1 MIITFKEF
9 KDKVREDADVCFG
22 SFRFDEAD
30 ERKGREVSIHRF
42 GKSVQYQF
50 FAASCIFDFP
60 LADSYKM
67 DVYTEHEY
75 YGYGSY
81 YGTYYVKEG
90 TPVDFNANRFFI
102 IAPDFLADI
111 EKAYKRK
118 NDYKHCCINNYVISS
133 VSVAC
138 ATWMRLTDYLK
149 GKNEVE
155 FLDGT
160 IRIGECEQDEVKLA
174 AKVRK
179 YIGFAEKA
187 FKKYLEKNGLS
198 NEKEY
203 LNMLSRK
210 EAEKKE
216 AEKAAKKAEK
226 ARAKELAYI
235 KEHICVFD
243 KAGEKVDFS
252 ADQLICRCLELGKN
266 HGGIDAKIAEENGV
280 ECYEWKDYD
289 GYSKSC
295 NFTMVR
301 RSFTLYLKKGY
312 NIYIV
317 GGLITFVRGEIK
329 RHGVACE
336 WIEQGKA
343 IADIKT
349 VKGFL
354 VRGEHIVAKSLK
366 EAQRISAEKR
376 SKQALSLLNARSKKQ
391 LVYQKLG
398 NHMFTFEESLASGNC
413 RPGTQNFK
421 NRYEAAIGHEATE
434 ISLAD
439 LRKYGKQFGLEA
451 YTERVIRYVMNKL

>member
-9 KDKVREDADVCFG
+9 KNNVRNTATVCFG
-22 SFRFDEAD
+22 SFRYDEAD
-30 ERKGREVSIHRF
+30 ERKGREVSFRGF
-42 GKSVQYQF
+42 GKNEQYRYGDVSF
-50 FAASCIFDFP
+50 FFNLP
-60 LADSYKM
+60 LSDSYKM
-67 DVYTEHEY
+67 DVYTEFW
-75 YGYGSY
+75 SPFASNF
-81 YGTYYVKEG
+81 VKED
-90 TPVDFNANRFFI
+90 TPVNYNADTFFI
-102 IAPDFLADI
+102 NAPSLFDDI

-118 NDYKHCCINNYVISS
+118 NDYKHCCINNHVISS

-155 FLDGT
+155 FLDGS
-160 IRIGECEQDEVKLA
+160 IRIGECEQDEDKLT
-174 AKVRK
+174 AKVRR

-187 FKKYLEKNGLS
+187 FKKYLEKNGID
-198 NEKEY
+198 NENEY
-203 LNMLSRK
+203 LDMLARK

-216 AEKAAKKAEK
+216 KEKAAKKAEK

-235 KEHICVFD
+235 NDHIFIQNKQNNSEAYEQVINRLNTGSHLD
-243 KAGEKVDFS
+243 ELS
-252 ADQLICRCLELGKN
+252 AYIGR
-266 HGGIDAKIAEENGV
+266 ENGIN
-280 ECYEWKDYD
+280 CYESRDFD

-295 NFTMVR
+295 RFPMIR
-301 RSFTLYLKKGY
+301 RSFSLYLKKGY
-312 NIYIV
+312 NIYII

-329 RHGVACE
+329 RQGMACE
-336 WIEQGKA
+336 WIEQGRA
-343 IADIKT
+343 IDDIET
-349 VKGFL
+349 VNGFL

-376 SKQALSLLNARSKKQ
+376 SKQALSLLNARSKDQ

-421 NRYEAAIGHEATE
+421 NRYEAVIGHEATE

-439 LRKYGKQFGLEA
+439 LRKYGKKFGLEE
-451 YTERVIRYVMNKL
+451 YTERVIRYVMNRL

>member
-9 KDKVREDADVCFG
+9 KNKVRNNATVFFG
-22 SFRFDEAD
+22 SFRFGEAD
-30 ERKGREVSIHRF
+30 EHKGREVSIHRI
-42 GKSVQYQF
+42 GNKEQWRCGDAPIF
-50 FAASCIFDFP
+50 FRLP

-67 DVYTEHEY
+67 DVYTEHDTY
-75 YGYGSY
+75 FGSHF
-81 YGTYYVKEG
+81 VKEDA
-90 TPVDFNANRFFI
+90 PVDFNAATFFI

-138 ATWMRLTDYLK
+138 ATWMRLTNYLK

-155 FLDGT
+155 LLDGT
-160 IRIGECEQDEVKLA
+160 ITIGECEKDEIKRA
-174 AKVRK
+174 AKVHK

-187 FKKYLEKNGLS
+187 FKKYLEKNGLANDS
-198 NEKEY
+198 EY
-203 LNMLSRK
+203 LNMLAK
-210 EAEKKE
+210 KAAEKKE
-216 AEKAAKKAEK
+216 EEKAAKKAAK

-235 KEHICVFD
+235 NDSIFICDNLGPVDYD
-243 KAGEKVDFS
+243 KV
-252 ADQLICRCLELGKN
+252 LCLLNTGTNLGTIN
-266 HGGIDAKIAEENGV
+266 ARIAEENGV
-280 ECYEWKDYD
+280 ECYEYKDYD
-289 GYSKSC
+289 GYSKHC
-295 NFTMVR
+295 GYTMIR
-301 RSFTLYLKKGY
+301 RSFTLNLKKGY
-312 NIYIV
+312 NIYEV

-329 RHGVACE
+329 RQGVACE

-349 VKGFL
+349 VRGFL

-376 SKQALSLLNARSKKQ
+376 SKQALSLMNARNDNKLS
-391 LVYQKLG
+391 YQKLIG
-398 NHMFTFEESLASGNC
+398 HMFTFEESLASGNC

-439 LRKYGKQFGLEA
+439 LRKYGKKFGLEE
-451 YTERVIRYVMNKL
+451 YTERVIRYVMNRL

>member
-9 KDKVREDADVCFG
+9 KNNVRNTATVCFG

-30 ERKGREVSIHRF
+30 EHKGREVSIHRF
-42 GKSVQYQF
+42 GKDEQYRYGDASTF
-50 FAASCIFDFP
+50 FDLP
-60 LADSYKM
+60 LADGYKM
-67 DVYTEHEY
+67 DVYTEHEKSF
-75 YGYGSY
+75 GSNF
-81 YGTYYVKEG
+81 VKEDA
-90 TPVDFNANRFFI
+90 PVDFNADTFFI

-138 ATWMRLTDYLK
+138 ATWMRITNYLK

-155 FLDGT
+155 LLAGT
-160 IRIGECEQDEVKLA
+160 IRIGECEQDEAKLT

-187 FKKYLEKNGLS
+187 FKKYLEKNGLA
-198 NEKEY
+198 NENEY
-203 LNMLSRK
+203 LDMLALQA
-210 EAEKKE
+210 AEKKE
-216 AEKAAKKAEK
+216 EEKAAKKAAKE
-226 ARAKELAYI
+226 RAKEQAYI

-289 GYSKSC
+289 GYSKRC

-376 SKQALSLLNARSKKQ
+376 NKQALSLLNARSKGQ

-421 NRYEAAIGHEATE
+421 NRYESAIGHEATE
-434 ISLAD
+434 ISLSD
-439 LRKYGKQFGLEA
+439 LRKYGKKFGLEE

>member
-9 KDKVREDADVCFG
+9 KDNVRNNAIVCFG
-22 SFRFDEAD
+22 SFRFDEA
-30 ERKGREVSIHRF
+30 EETKGREVSIHRF
-42 GKSVQYQF
+42 GKSTQYQF
-50 FAASCIFDFP
+50 CDASCIFDLP
-60 LADSYKM
+60 LVDSYKM

-81 YGTYYVKEG
+81 YGTYYVKED
-90 TPVDFNANRFFI
+90 TPVDFAANKFFI
-102 IAPDFLADI
+102 IAPDFLVDI

-155 FLDGT
+155 FLDGS
-160 IRIGECEQDEVKLA
+160 IRIGACEQDEAKLM

-179 YIGFAEKA
+179 YIGFAERA
-187 FKKYLEKNGLS
+187 FKKYLEKNGLA
-198 NEKEY
+198 NENEY
-203 LNMLSRK
+203 LDMLARK
-210 EAEKKE
+210 AAEKKE
-216 AEKAAKKAEK
+216 AEKAEKKAEK

-235 KEHICVFD
+235 NDHIFIQNKQNNSEAYKQVINRLNTGSHLD
-243 KAGEKVDFS
+243 ELS
-252 ADQLICRCLELGKN
+252 AYIGR
-266 HGGIDAKIAEENGV
+266 ENGIN
-280 ECYEWKDYD
+280 CYEVRDFD

-295 NFTMVR
+295 SFPMIR
-301 RSFTLYLKKGY
+301 RSFSLYLKKGY

-329 RHGVACE
+329 RSGVACE

-349 VKGFL
+349 VRGFL

-376 SKQALSLLNARSKKQ
+376 NKQALSLMNARNKNKLS
-391 LVYQKLG
+391 YQKLIG
-398 NHMFTFEESLASGNC
+398 HMFTFEESLASGNC

-439 LRKYGKQFGLEA
+439 LRKYGKKFGLEV
-451 YTERVIRYVMNKL
+451 YTERVIRYVMNRL

>member
-9 KDKVREDADVCFG
+9 KDNVRNNATVCFG
-22 SFRFDEAD
+22 SFRFDDAD
-30 ERKGREVSIHRF
+30 ERKGREVSFRGF
-42 GKSVQYQF
+42 GKNEQYRYGDASF
-50 FAASCIFDFP
+50 FFNLP
-60 LADSYKM
+60 LADSYRM
-67 DVYTEHEY
+67 DVYTEF
-75 YGYGSY
+75 GSSFASNF
-81 YGTYYVKEG
+81 VKEDA
-90 TPVDFNANRFFI
+90 PVNFNADKFFI
-102 IAPDFLADI
+102 NAPSLFADI

-155 FLDGT
+155 FLDGSV
-160 IRIGECEQDEVKLA
+160 RIGECEQDEAKLT

-187 FKKYLEKNGLS
+187 FNKYLEKNGLA

-203 LNMLSRK
+203 LDMLARK

-216 AEKAAKKAEK
+216 EEKAAKKAAK
-226 ARAKELAYI
+226 ARAKEQAYI

-243 KAGEKVDFS
+243 KACEKVDFS

-312 NIYIV
+312 YIHIV

-329 RHGVACE
+329 RQGVACE

-376 SKQALSLLNARSKKQ
+376 NKQALSLLNARSKNQ

-439 LRKYGKQFGLEA
+439 LRKYGKKFGLEE

>member
-9 KDKVREDADVCFG
+9 KTKVRNNAIVCFG
-22 SFRFDEAD
+22 SFRFDEA
-30 ERKGREVSIHRF
+30 EETKGREVSIHRF
-42 GKSVQYQF
+42 GKSTQYQF
-50 FAASCIFDFP
+50 CDASCIFDLP
-60 LADSYKM
+60 LVDSYKM

-81 YGTYYVKEG
+81 YGTYYVKED
-90 TPVDFNANRFFI
+90 TLVDFAANKFFI
-102 IAPDFLADI
+102 IAPDFLVDI

-118 NDYKHCCINNYVISS
+118 NDYKHCYINNYVISS

-138 ATWMRLTDYLK
+138 ATWIRLTDYLK

-160 IRIGECEQDEVKLA
+160 IRIGECEQDEAKLT
-174 AKVRK
+174 AKVRR

-187 FKKYLEKNGLS
+187 FKKYLEKNGLAS
-198 NEKEY
+198 ENEY
-203 LNMLSRK
+203 LDMLARK
-210 EAEKKE
+210 AAEKKE
-216 AEKAAKKAEK
+216 AEKAEKKAEK

-235 KEHICVFD
+235 NDHIFIQNKQNNSEAYKQVINRLNTGSHLD
-243 KAGEKVDFS
+243 ELS
-252 ADQLICRCLELGKN
+252 AYIGR
-266 HGGIDAKIAEENGV
+266 ENGIN
-280 ECYEWKDYD
+280 CYEVRDFD

-295 NFTMVR
+295 RFSMIR
-301 RSFTLYLKKGY
+301 RSFSLYLKKGY

-329 RHGVACE
+329 RSGVACE

-366 EAQRISAEKR
+366 EAQRINAEKR
-376 SKQALSLLNARSKKQ
+376 SKQALSLLNARSKDQ

-439 LRKYGKQFGLEA
+439 LRKYGKKFGLEE
-451 YTERVIRYVMNKL
+451 YTERVIRYVMNRL

>member
-9 KDKVREDADVCFG
+9 KNNVRNTATVCFG
-22 SFRFDEAD
+22 SFRFDKAD

-42 GKSVQYQF
+42 GKDEQYRYGDASTF
-50 FAASCIFDFP
+50 FDLP
-60 LADSYKM
+60 LADGYKM
-67 DVYTEHEY
+67 DVYTEHETSF
-75 YGYGSY
+75 GSNF
-81 YGTYYVKEG
+81 VKEDA
-90 TPVDFNANRFFI
+90 PVDFNADTFFI

-138 ATWMRLTDYLK
+138 ATWIRLTDYLK
-149 GKNEVE
+149 GKNEVDLLGGGE
-155 FLDGT
+155 V
-160 IRIGECEQDEVKLA
+160 IVGECEKDEAKLT

-187 FKKYLEKNGLS
+187 FKKYLEKNGLA
-198 NEKEY
+198 NENEY
-203 LNMLSRK
+203 LDMLARQA
-210 EAEKKE
+210 AEKKE
-216 AEKAAKKAEK
+216 AEKAAKKAAKE
-226 ARAKELAYI
+226 RAKEQAYI

-289 GYSKSC
+289 GYSKRC

-376 SKQALSLLNARSKKQ
+376 NKQALSLLNARSKDQ

-439 LRKYGKQFGLEA
+439 LRKYGKKFGLEE

>member
-9 KDKVREDADVCFG
+9 KKNVRNTATVCFG
-22 SFRFDEAD
+22 SFRYDKAD

-42 GKSVQYQF
+42 GKDEQYRYGDASIF
-50 FAASCIFDFP
+50 FDLP
-60 LADSYKM
+60 LSDGYKM
-67 DVYTEHEY
+67 DVYTEHETSF
-75 YGYGSY
+75 GSNF
-81 YGTYYVKEG
+81 VKEDA
-90 TPVDFNANRFFI
+90 PVDFNADTFFI
-102 IAPDFLADI
+102 IAPNFLADI

-138 ATWMRLTDYLK
+138 ATWMRCTDYLK

-155 FLDGT
+155 FLGGS
-160 IRIGECEQDEVKLA
+160 IRIGVCEKDEVKLA
-174 AKVRK
+174 AKVHK
-179 YIGFAEKA
+179 YIGFAERA
-187 FKKYLEKNGLS
+187 FKKYLEKNGLA
-198 NEKEY
+198 NGNEY
-203 LNMLSRK
+203 LDMLARK
-210 EAEKKE
+210 AAEKKE
-216 AEKAAKKAEK
+216 EEKAAKKAAK

-235 KEHICVFD
+235 NKHIFIED
-243 KAGEKVDFS
+243 HTSFAGFVMVIS
-252 ADQLICRCLELGKN
+252 LLNIGKN
-266 HGGIDAKIAEENGV
+266 VGTLNAHISDKNGV
-280 ECYEWKDYD
+280 ECSESYDYD
-289 GYSKSC
+289 GYSKRC
-295 NFTMVR
+295 KFTMVR
-301 RSFTLYLKKGY
+301 RSFTLNLKKGY
-312 NIYIV
+312 SIYEV

-329 RHGVACE
+329 RQGVACE

-343 IADIKT
+343 ITDIKT

-366 EAQRISAEKR
+366 EAQRINTEKR
-376 SKQALSLLNARSKKQ
+376 NKQALSLLNARSKDQ
-391 LVYQKLG
+391 LIYQKLG

-439 LRKYGKQFGLEA
+439 LRKYGKKFGLEA

>member
-9 KDKVREDADVCFG
+9 KDRVRNTASIEFG

-30 ERKGREVSIHRF
+30 KRYGREVSICQSGYHN
-42 GKSVQYQF
+42 
-50 FAASCIFDFP
+50 ASNYFRLP

-67 DVYTEHEY
+67 DVYTDYEY
-75 YGYGSY
+75 LWGS
-81 YGTYYVKEG
+81 TFVKEDA
-90 TPVDFNANRFFI
+90 PVDFNAHTFI
-102 IAPDFLADI
+102 VVASDFPADI

-118 NDYKHCCINNYVISS
+118 NNYKHCCINNYVISS

-138 ATWMRLTDYLK
+138 ATWIRLTNYLE

-155 FLDGT
+155 FLDGS
-160 IRIGECEQDEVKLA
+160 IRIGACEQDEAKFT

-187 FKKYLEKNGLS
+187 FKKYLEKNGLAS
-198 NEKEY
+198 ENEY
-203 LNMLSRK
+203 LDMLARK
-210 EAEKKE
+210 AAEKKE
-216 AEKAAKKAEK
+216 AEKAEKKAEK

-235 KEHICVFD
+235 NDHIFIQNKRNSEAYKQVINRLNTGSHLD
-243 KAGEKVDFS
+243 ELS
-252 ADQLICRCLELGKN
+252 AYIGR
-266 HGGIDAKIAEENGV
+266 ENGIN
-280 ECYEWKDYD
+280 CYESRDFD

-295 NFTMVR
+295 RFPMIR
-301 RSFTLYLKKGY
+301 RSFSLYLKKGY
-312 NIYIV
+312 NIHII

-329 RHGVACE
+329 RQGVACE

-343 IADIKT
+343 IDDIET

-366 EAQRISAEKR
+366 EAQRINAEKR
-376 SKQALSLLNARSKKQ
+376 NKQALSLLNARSKDQ

-439 LRKYGKQFGLEA
+439 LRKYGKKFGLEE
-451 YTERVIRYVMNKL
+451 YTERVICYVMNRL

>member
-9 KDKVREDADVCFG
+9 KDNVRNNATVCFG

-30 ERKGREVSIHRF
+30 ERKGREVSLRGF
-42 GKSVQYQF
+42 GKNEQYRYGDASIF
-50 FAASCIFDFP
+50 FNLP
-60 LADSYKM
+60 LSDGYKM
-67 DVYTEHEY
+67 DVYTEHETSF
-75 YGYGSY
+75 GSNF
-81 YGTYYVKEG
+81 VKEDA
-90 TPVDFNANRFFI
+90 PVNFNADTFFI
-102 IAPDFLADI
+102 NAPSFLADI

-160 IRIGECEQDEVKLA
+160 IRIGECEQDEAKLT

-187 FKKYLEKNGLS
+187 FKKYLEKNGLA
-198 NEKEY
+198 NESEY
-203 LNMLSRK
+203 LDMLARQA
-210 EAEKKE
+210 AEKKE
-216 AEKAAKKAEK
+216 AEKAAKKAAK

-235 KEHICVFD
+235 NNQICICD
-243 KAGEKVDFS
+243 NLGPVDFDMVIS
-252 ADQLICRCLELGKN
+252 LLNTGKN
-266 HGGIDAKIAEENGV
+266 IGTLNAHISDKNGV
-280 ECYEWKDYD
+280 ECSESYDYD
-289 GYSKSC
+289 GYSKRC
-295 NFTMVR
+295 QFTMVR
-301 RSFTLYLKKGY
+301 RSFTLNLKKGY
-312 NIYIV
+312 SIYEV

-329 RHGVACE
+329 RQGVVCE

-343 IADIKT
+343 ITDIKT

-376 SKQALSLLNARSKKQ
+376 SKQALSLLNARSKNQ
-391 LVYQKLG
+391 LIYQKLG

-439 LRKYGKQFGLEA
+439 LRKYGKKFGLEE

>member
-9 KDKVREDADVCFG
+9 KNNVRNNATVFFG
-22 SFRFDEAD
+22 SFRFSEAD

-42 GKSVQYQF
+42 GDKEQWRCGDASIF
-50 FAASCIFDFP
+50 FRLP

-67 DVYTEHEY
+67 DVYTEHDTY
-75 YGYGSY
+75 FGSHF
-81 YGTYYVKEG
+81 VKEDA
-90 TPVDFNANRFFI
+90 PVDFNADTFFI

-138 ATWMRLTDYLK
+138 ATWMRLTNYLK

-155 FLDGT
+155 LLDGT
-160 IRIGECEQDEVKLA
+160 ITIGECEKDEIKRAVK
-174 AKVRK
+174 VHK

-187 FKKYLEKNGLS
+187 FKKYLEKNGIA
-198 NEKEY
+198 NDTEY
-203 LNMLSRK
+203 LNMLAK
-210 EAEKKE
+210 KAAEKKE
-216 AEKAAKKAEK
+216 EEKAAKKAAK

-235 KEHICVFD
+235 NRHIFIED
-243 KAGEKVDFS
+243 HTSFAGFVMVIS
-252 ADQLICRCLELGKN
+252 LLNIGKN
-266 HGGIDAKIAEENGV
+266 VGTLNAHISDKNGV
-280 ECYEWKDYD
+280 ECSESYDYD
-289 GYSKSC
+289 GYSKRC
-295 NFTMVR
+295 KFTMVR
-301 RSFTLYLKKGY
+301 RSFTLNLKKGY
-312 NIYIV
+312 YIYEV

-329 RHGVACE
+329 RQGVACE

-376 SKQALSLLNARSKKQ
+376 SKQALSLMNARNENKLS
-391 LVYQKLG
+391 YQKLIG
-398 NHMFTFEESLASGNC
+398 HMFTFEESLASGNC
-413 RPGTQNFK
+413 RPGTQGFK

-439 LRKYGKQFGLEA
+439 LRKYGKLFGLQE
-451 YTERVIRYVMNKL
+451 YTERVIRYVMNRL

>member
-9 KDKVREDADVCFG
+9 KDRVRNTASIEFG

-30 ERKGREVSIHRF
+30 KRYGREVSIRQSGYHN
-42 GKSVQYQF
+42 
-50 FAASCIFDFP
+50 ASNYFRLP

-67 DVYTEHEY
+67 DVYTDYEY
-75 YGYGSY
+75 LFGSAF
-81 YGTYYVKEG
+81 VKEDA
-90 TPVDFNANRFFI
+90 PVDFNAHTFI
-102 IAPDFLADI
+102 VVASDFPADI

-138 ATWMRLTDYLK
+138 ATWIRLTNYLE
-149 GKNEVE
+149 GKNEVDLLGGGE
-155 FLDGT
+155 V
-160 IRIGECEQDEVKLA
+160 IVGECEKDAIKRA
-174 AKVRK
+174 AKVHK

-187 FKKYLEKNGLS
+187 FKKFLKKKGLA
-198 NEKEY
+198 NEDEY
-203 LNMLSRK
+203 LSMLARQA
-210 EAEKKE
+210 AEKKE
-216 AEKAAKKAEK
+216 EEKAAKKAAK

-235 KEHICVFD
+235 NEHICVRTD
-243 KAGEKVDFS
+243 ERVKSGAAYLIYSYLNVGTNTGTIS
-252 ADQLICRCLELGKN
+252 AHI
-266 HGGIDAKIAEENGV
+266 AKENGV

-295 NFTMVR
+295 GYTMIR

-329 RHGVACE
+329 RQGVACE

-376 SKQALSLLNARSKKQ
+376 SKQALSLMNARNKN
-391 LVYQKLG
+391 KLSYRKLIG
-398 NHMFTFEESLASGNC
+398 HMFTFEESLASGNC
-413 RPGTQNFK
+413 RPGTQGFK

-439 LRKYGKQFGLEA
+439 LRKYGKKFGLEE
-451 YTERVIRYVMNKL
+451 YTERVIRYVMNRL

>member
-9 KDKVREDADVCFG
+9 KNNVRNNATVFFG
-22 SFRFDEAD
+22 SFRFEDAD

-42 GKSVQYQF
+42 GDNEQYRCGDASIF
-50 FAASCIFDFP
+50 FRLP

-67 DVYTEHEY
+67 DVYTEHDTY
-75 YGYGSY
+75 FGSHF
-81 YGTYYVKEG
+81 VKEDS
-90 TPVDFNANRFFI
+90 PVDFNADTFFI

-111 EKAYKRK
+111 EKAYKRR

-155 FLDGT
+155 LLSGT
-160 IRIGECEQDEVKLA
+160 IRIGECEKDEIKRA
-174 AKVRK
+174 AKVHK

-187 FKKYLEKNGLS
+187 FKKYLEKKGLA
-198 NEKEY
+198 NENEY
-203 LNMLSRK
+203 LDMLARK

-216 AEKAAKKAEK
+216 EEKAAKKAEK

-235 KEHICVFD
+235 NRRIFIEDRTSF
-243 KAGEKVDFS
+243 AGFVMVIS
-252 ADQLICRCLELGKN
+252 LLNIGKN
-266 HGGIDAKIAEENGV
+266 VGTLNAHISDKNGV
-280 ECYEWKDYD
+280 ECSESYDYD
-289 GYSKSC
+289 GYSKRC
-295 NFTMVR
+295 QFTMVR
-301 RSFTLYLKKGY
+301 RSFTLNLKKGY
-312 NIYIV
+312 NIYNV

-329 RHGVACE
+329 RQGVACE

-376 SKQALSLLNARSKKQ
+376 SKQALCLLNARSKNQ

-421 NRYEAAIGHEATE
+421 NRYEAAIGHDATE

-439 LRKYGKQFGLEA
+439 LRKYGKKFGLEE
-451 YTERVIRYVMNKL
+451 YTERVIRYVMNRL

>member
-9 KDKVREDADVCFG
+9 KTKVRNTASVCFG
-22 SFRFDEAD
+22 SFRFDKAD

-42 GKSVQYQF
+42 GKDEQYRYGEASIF
-50 FAASCIFDFP
+50 FNLP
-60 LADSYKM
+60 LSDGYKM

-81 YGTYYVKEG
+81 YGTYYVKED
-90 TPVDFNANRFFI
+90 TPVDFNANTFFI
-102 IAPDFLADI
+102 IAPDFIADI

-160 IRIGECEQDEVKLA
+160 IRIGECEQDEAKLA

-187 FKKYLEKNGLS
+187 FKKYLEKNGLA
-198 NEKEY
+198 NENEY
-203 LNMLSRK
+203 LDMLARK

-216 AEKAAKKAEK
+216 EEKAAKKAAK

-235 KEHICVFD
+235 NNQICICD
-243 KAGEKVDFS
+243 NLGPVDFDMVIS
-252 ADQLICRCLELGKN
+252 LLNTGKN
-266 HGGIDAKIAEENGV
+266 IGTLNAHISDKNGV
-280 ECYEWKDYD
+280 ECSESYDYD
-289 GYSKSC
+289 GYSKRC
-295 NFTMVR
+295 QFTMVR

-312 NIYIV
+312 SIYEV

-329 RHGVACE
+329 RQGVACE

-343 IADIKT
+343 ITDIKT

-376 SKQALSLLNARSKKQ
+376 SKQALCLLNARSKNQ

-421 NRYEAAIGHEATE
+421 NRYEAAIGHDATE

-439 LRKYGKQFGLEA
+439 LRKYGKKFGLEE

>member
-9 KDKVREDADVCFG
+9 KNNVRNTATVCFG
-22 SFRFDEAD
+22 SFRFDKAD

-42 GKSVQYQF
+42 GKDEQYRYGDASTF
-50 FAASCIFDFP
+50 FDIP
-60 LADSYKM
+60 LADGYKM
-67 DVYTEHEY
+67 DVYTEHETY
-75 YGYGSY
+75 FGSNF
-81 YGTYYVKEG
+81 VKEDA
-90 TPVDFNANRFFI
+90 PVDFNADTFFI

-138 ATWMRLTDYLK
+138 ATWIRLTDYLK

-160 IRIGECEQDEVKLA
+160 IRIGECEQDEAKLTS
-174 AKVRK
+174 KVRR

-187 FKKYLEKNGLS
+187 FKKYLEKNGLA
-198 NEKEY
+198 NENEY
-203 LNMLSRK
+203 LDMLARK

-216 AEKAAKKAEK
+216 AEKAAKKAAK
-226 ARAKELAYI
+226 DRAKELAYI
-235 KEHICVFD
+235 NTQICICD
-243 KAGEKVDFS
+243 NLGPVDFDMVIS
-252 ADQLICRCLELGKN
+252 LLNTGKN
-266 HGGIDAKIAEENGV
+266 IGTLDAHISDKNGV
-280 ECYEWKDYD
+280 ECSESYDYD
-289 GYSKSC
+289 GYSKRC
-295 NFTMVR
+295 QFTMVR
-301 RSFTLYLKKGY
+301 RSFTLNLKKGY
-312 NIYIV
+312 SIYEV

-329 RHGVACE
+329 RQGVACE
-336 WIEQGKA
+336 WVEQGKA
-343 IADIKT
+343 ITDIKT

-376 SKQALSLLNARSKKQ
+376 SKQALSLMNDRNKNKLS
-391 LVYQKLG
+391 YQKLIG
-398 NHMFTFEESLASGNC
+398 HMFTFEESLASGNC

-439 LRKYGKQFGLEA
+439 LRKYGKKFGLEE
-451 YTERVIRYVMNKL
+451 YTERVIRYVMNRL

>member
-9 KDKVREDADVCFG
+9 KNKVREDADVCFG

-30 ERKGREVSIHRF
+30 ERKGREVSIHPFGMDERF
-42 GKSVQYQF
+42 YWGVASSCF
-50 FAASCIFDFP
+50 FDLP

-67 DVYTEHEY
+67 DVYTEREFY
-75 YGYGSY
+75 SGSY
-81 YGTYYVKEG
+81 FVKEDAS
-90 TPVDFNANRFFI
+90 VDFNADEFFI
-102 IAPDFLADI
+102 IAPNFLADI

-138 ATWMRLTDYLK
+138 ATWMRITDYLK

-155 FLDGT
+155 LLDGT
-160 IRIGECEQDEVKLA
+160 IRIGECEQDEAKLA

-187 FKKYLEKNGLS
+187 FKKYLEKNGLA
-198 NEKEY
+198 NENEY
-203 LNMLSRK
+203 MDMLSRQA
-210 EAEKKE
+210 AEKKE
-216 AEKAAKKAEK
+216 EEKAAKKAEK

-235 KEHICVFD
+235 NNQICICD
-243 KAGEKVDFS
+243 NLGPVDFDMVIS
-252 ADQLICRCLELGKN
+252 LLNTGKN
-266 HGGIDAKIAEENGV
+266 IGTLNAHLSDKNGV
-280 ECYEWKDYD
+280 ECSESYDYD
-289 GYSKSC
+289 GYSKRC
-295 NFTMVR
+295 QFTMVR

-312 NIYIV
+312 SIYEV

-329 RHGVACE
+329 RQGVACE

-343 IADIKT
+343 ITDIKT

-376 SKQALSLLNARSKKQ
+376 SKQALCLLNARSKNQ
-391 LVYQKLG
+391 LIYQKLG

-421 NRYEAAIGHEATE
+421 NRYEAAIGHEATD

-439 LRKYGKQFGLEA
+439 LRKYGKKFGLEE
-451 YTERVIRYVMNKL
+451 YTERVIRYVMNRL

>member
-9 KDKVREDADVCFG
+9 KNRVRKNATVCFG
-22 SFRFDEAD
+22 SFRYDEAD
-30 ERKGREVSIHRF
+30 EHKGREVSIHRF
-42 GKSVQYQF
+42 GKNEQYRYGDASIF
-50 FAASCIFDFP
+50 FDIP
-60 LADSYKM
+60 LSDSYKM
-67 DVYTEHEY
+67 DVYTEH
-75 YGYGSY
+75 GTSFGSNF
-81 YGTYYVKEG
+81 VKEDA
-90 TPVDFNANRFFI
+90 PVDFNADTFFI
-102 IAPDFLADI
+102 IAPNFLADI

-138 ATWMRLTDYLK
+138 ATWMRCTDYLK

-155 FLDGT
+155 FLGGS
-160 IRIGECEQDEVKLA
+160 IRIGECEQDAIKRA
-174 AKVRK
+174 AKVHK
-179 YIGFAEKA
+179 YIGFAERA
-187 FKKYLEKNGLS
+187 FKKYLEKNSLA
-198 NEKEY
+198 NENEY
-203 LNMLSRK
+203 LDMLARK
-210 EAEKKE
+210 AAEKKE
-216 AEKAAKKAEK
+216 EEKAAKKAAK

-235 KEHICVFD
+235 NEHICVGTD
-243 KAGEKVDFS
+243 ERVKSWAAYLIYNYLNVGTNTGTIS
-252 ADQLICRCLELGKN
+252 A
-266 HGGIDAKIAEENGV
+266 HIAEENGV

-289 GYSKSC
+289 GYSRSC
-295 NFTMVR
+295 GYTMIR
-301 RSFTLYLKKGY
+301 RSFTLNLKKGY
-312 NIYIV
+312 KIYNV

-329 RHGVACE
+329 RQGVACE

-376 SKQALSLLNARSKKQ
+376 SKQALSLLNARSKNQ
-391 LVYQKLG
+391 LVYQKLR

-439 LRKYGKQFGLEA
+439 LRKYGKKFGLEE

>member
-9 KDKVREDADVCFG
+9 KDKVRDTASIKFG

-30 ERKGREVSIHRF
+30 KRYGREVSIRQSGYHN
-42 GKSVQYQF
+42 
-50 FAASCIFDFP
+50 ASNYFRLP

-67 DVYTEHEY
+67 DVYTDYEY
-75 YGYGSY
+75 LWGSAF
-81 YGTYYVKEG
+81 VKEDA
-90 TPVDFNANRFFI
+90 PVDFNAHTFI
-102 IAPDFLADI
+102 VVASDFPADI

-138 ATWMRLTDYLK
+138 ATWIRLTNYLE
-149 GKNEVE
+149 GKNEVDLLGGGE
-155 FLDGT
+155 V
-160 IRIGECEQDEVKLA
+160 IVGECEKDAIKRA
-174 AKVRK
+174 AKVHK

-187 FKKYLEKNGLS
+187 FKKYLEKNGLA
-198 NEKEY
+198 NGNEY
-203 LNMLSRK
+203 LDMLARK
-210 EAEKKE
+210 AAEKKE
-216 AEKAAKKAEK
+216 EEKAAKKAAK

-235 KEHICVFD
+235 NEHICVRTD
-243 KAGEKVDFS
+243 ERVKSWAAYLIYSYLNVGTNTGTIS
-252 ADQLICRCLELGKN
+252 AHI
-266 HGGIDAKIAEENGV
+266 AKENGV
-280 ECYEWKDYD
+280 KCDEYKDYN
-289 GYSKSC
+289 GYSKHC
-295 NFTMVR
+295 GYTMIR
-301 RSFTLYLKKGY
+301 RSFILNLKKGY

-317 GGLITFVRGEIK
+317 GGLITFVRGAIK
-329 RHGVACE
+329 RQGVACE

-349 VKGFL
+349 VNGFL

-376 SKQALSLLNARSKKQ
+376 SKQALSLMNDRSKNK
-391 LVYQKLG
+391 LSYQKLIG
-398 NHMFTFEESLASGNC
+398 HMFTFEESLASGNC

-439 LRKYGKQFGLEA
+439 LRKYGKKFGLEE
-451 YTERVIRYVMNKL
+451 YTERVIRYVMNRL

>member
-9 KDKVREDADVCFG
+9 KNNVRNNATVFFG
-22 SFRFDEAD
+22 SFRFEDAD

-42 GKSVQYQF
+42 GDNEQYRCGDASIF
-50 FAASCIFDFP
+50 FRLP

-67 DVYTEHEY
+67 DVYTEHDTY
-75 YGYGSY
+75 FGSHF
-81 YGTYYVKEG
+81 VKEDS
-90 TPVDFNANRFFI
+90 PVDFNADTFFI

-111 EKAYKRK
+111 EKAYKRR

-155 FLDGT
+155 LLSGT
-160 IRIGECEQDEVKLA
+160 IRIGECEKDEIKRA
-174 AKVRK
+174 AKVHK

-187 FKKYLEKNGLS
+187 FKKYLEKKGLA
-198 NEKEY
+198 NENEY
-203 LNMLSRK
+203 LDMLARK

-216 AEKAAKKAEK
+216 EEKAAKKAEK

-235 KEHICVFD
+235 NRRIFIEDRTSF
-243 KAGEKVDFS
+243 AGFVMVIS
-252 ADQLICRCLELGKN
+252 LLNIGKN
-266 HGGIDAKIAEENGV
+266 VGTLNAHISDKNGV
-280 ECYEWKDYD
+280 ECSESYDYD
-289 GYSKSC
+289 GYSKRC
-295 NFTMVR
+295 QFTMVR
-301 RSFTLYLKKGY
+301 RSFTLNLKKGY
-312 NIYIV
+312 NIYNV

-329 RHGVACE
+329 RQGVACE

-376 SKQALSLLNARSKKQ
+376 SKQALSLMNDRSKNK
-391 LVYQKLG
+391 LSYQKLIG
-398 NHMFTFEESLASGNC
+398 HMFTFEESLASGNC

-439 LRKYGKQFGLEA
+439 LRKYGKKFGLEE
-451 YTERVIRYVMNKL
+451 YTERVIRYVMNRL

>member
-9 KDKVREDADVCFG
+9 KNRVRKNAHVCFG
-22 SFRFDEAD
+22 SFRFDKAHEW
-30 ERKGREVSIHRF
+30 KGREFFIHRI
-42 GKSVQYQF
+42 GKKEQYESGDASFF
-50 FAASCIFDFP
+50 FALP
-60 LADSYKM
+60 LSDGYKM
-67 DVYTEHEY
+67 DVYTEYERIC
-75 YGYGSY
+75 GEDF
-81 YGTYYVKEG
+81 VKEDA
-90 TPVDFNANRFFI
+90 PVDFNANEFFI
-102 IAPDFLADI
+102 IAPNFLADI

-155 FLDGT
+155 FLAGT
-160 IRIGECEQDEVKLA
+160 IRIGECEKDEIKRA
-174 AKVRK
+174 AKVHK
-179 YIGFAEKA
+179 YIGFAKKA
-187 FKKYLEKNGLS
+187 FKKYLEKNGLA
-198 NEKEY
+198 NENEY
-203 LNMLSRK
+203 LDMLARQA
-210 EAEKKE
+210 AEKKE

-235 KEHICVFD
+235 NNQICICD
-243 KAGEKVDFS
+243 NLGPVDFDMVIS
-252 ADQLICRCLELGKN
+252 LLNTGKN
-266 HGGIDAKIAEENGV
+266 IGTLNAHISDKNGV
-280 ECYEWKDYD
+280 ECSESYDYD
-289 GYSKSC
+289 GYSKRC
-295 NFTMVR
+295 QFTMVR

-312 NIYIV
+312 SIYEV

-329 RHGVACE
+329 RQGVACE
-336 WIEQGKA
+336 WVEQGKA
-343 IADIKT
+343 ITDIKT

-376 SKQALSLLNARSKKQ
+376 SKQALSLLNARSKDQ

>member
-9 KDKVREDADVCFG
+9 KDNVRNNATVCFG

-30 ERKGREVSIHRF
+30 EHKGREVSFRGF
-42 GKSVQYQF
+42 GKNEQYRYGDASF
-50 FAASCIFDFP
+50 FFNLP
-60 LADSYKM
+60 LADSYKL
-67 DVYTEHEY
+67 DVYTEF
-75 YGYGSY
+75 GSSFASNF
-81 YGTYYVKEG
+81 VKSDA
-90 TPVDFNANRFFI
+90 PVNFNADTFFI
-102 IAPDFLADI
+102 NAPCLFADI

-138 ATWMRLTDYLK
+138 ATWIRLTDYLK

-160 IRIGECEQDEVKLA
+160 IRIGECEQDEAKLT
-174 AKVRK
+174 AKVRR

-187 FKKYLEKNGLS
+187 FKKYLEKNGLAS
-198 NEKEY
+198 ENEY
-203 LNMLSRK
+203 LDMLARQA
-210 EAEKKE
+210 AEKKE
-216 AEKAAKKAEK
+216 AEKAEKKAEK

-235 KEHICVFD
+235 NDHIFIQNKQNNSEAYKQVINRLNTGSHLD
-243 KAGEKVDFS
+243 ELS
-252 ADQLICRCLELGKN
+252 AYIGR
-266 HGGIDAKIAEENGV
+266 ENGIN
-280 ECYEWKDYD
+280 CYEVRDFD

-295 NFTMVR
+295 RFSMIR
-301 RSFTLYLKKGY
+301 RSFSLYLKKGY

-329 RHGVACE
+329 RSGVACE

-366 EAQRISAEKR
+366 EAQRINAEKR
-376 SKQALSLLNARSKKQ
+376 SKQALSLLNARSKDQ

-413 RPGTQNFK
+413 RPGTQGFK

-439 LRKYGKQFGLEA
+439 LRKYGKKFGLEE

>member
-9 KDKVREDADVCFG
+9 KKRVRKNATVCFG
-22 SFRFDEAD
+22 SFRYDEAD
-30 ERKGREVSIHRF
+30 EHKGREVSIHRF
-42 GKSVQYQF
+42 GKNEQYRYGDASIF
-50 FAASCIFDFP
+50 FDIP
-60 LADSYKM
+60 LSDSYKM
-67 DVYTEHEY
+67 DVYTEHETSF
-75 YGYGSY
+75 GSNF
-81 YGTYYVKEG
+81 VKEDA
-90 TPVDFNANRFFI
+90 PVDFNADTFFV

-111 EKAYKRK
+111 EKAYKRR

-155 FLDGT
+155 FLGGS
-160 IRIGECEQDEVKLA
+160 IRIGECEQDAIKRA
-174 AKVRK
+174 AKVHK
-179 YIGFAEKA
+179 YIGFAERA
-187 FKKYLEKNGLS
+187 FKKYLEKNSLA
-198 NEKEY
+198 NENEY
-203 LNMLSRK
+203 LDMLARK
-210 EAEKKE
+210 AAEKKE
-216 AEKAAKKAEK
+216 EEKAAKKAAK

-235 KEHICVFD
+235 NEHICVGTD
-243 KAGEKVDFS
+243 ERVKSWAAYLIYSYLNVGTNTGTIS
-252 ADQLICRCLELGKN
+252 A
-266 HGGIDAKIAEENGV
+266 HIAEENGV

-289 GYSKSC
+289 GYSKRC
-295 NFTMVR
+295 QFTMVR
-301 RSFTLYLKKGY
+301 RSFTLNLKKGY
-312 NIYIV
+312 KIYNV

-329 RHGVACE
+329 RQGVACE

-376 SKQALSLLNARSKKQ
+376 SKQALSLLNARSKNQ
-391 LVYQKLG
+391 LVYQKLR

-439 LRKYGKQFGLEA
+439 LRKYGKKFGLEE

>member
-9 KDKVREDADVCFG
+9 KNKVRKNAHVRFG
-22 SFRFDEAD
+22 SFRFDKAD
-30 ERKGREVSIHRF
+30 ELGREYFIHRI
-42 GKSVQYQF
+42 GKKEQYESADASFF
-50 FAASCIFDFP
+50 FALP
-60 LADSYKM
+60 LSDGYKM
-67 DVYTEHEY
+67 DVYTEFDRKYCEDF
-75 YGYGSY
+75 
-81 YGTYYVKEG
+81 VKENA
-90 TPVDFNANRFFI
+90 PVDFDANSFVI

-160 IRIGECEQDEVKLA
+160 IRIGECEQDEAKLT
-174 AKVRK
+174 AKVRR

-187 FKKYLEKNGLS
+187 FKKYLEKNGLA
-198 NEKEY
+198 NENEY
-203 LNMLSRK
+203 LDMLARQ

-216 AEKAAKKAEK
+216 KEKAAKKAEK

-235 KEHICVFD
+235 NDHIFIQNKRNAEAYKQVINRLNTGSNLD
-243 KAGEKVDFS
+243 ELS
-252 ADQLICRCLELGKN
+252 AYIGKGN
-266 HGGIDAKIAEENGV
+266 GII
-280 ECYEWKDYD
+280 CYEDRD
-289 GYSKSC
+289 FNGYSKSC
-295 NFTMVR
+295 RFPMIR
-301 RSFTLYLKKGY
+301 RSFSLYLKKGY
-312 NIYIV
+312 NIYII

-329 RHGVACE
+329 RQGMACE
-336 WIEQGKA
+336 WIEQGRA
-343 IADIKT
+343 INDIET

-366 EAQRISAEKR
+366 EAHRINAEKR
-376 SKQALSLLNARSKKQ
+376 NKQALSLLNARSKDQ

-434 ISLAD
+434 ISLSD
-439 LRKYGKQFGLEA
+439 LRKYGKKFGLEE

>member
-9 KDKVREDADVCFG
+9 KDKVREDAYVCFG

-198 NEKEY
+198 NENEY
-203 LNMLSRK
+203 LDMLSRK

-439 LRKYGKQFGLEA
+439 LRKYGKKFGLEE

>member
-9 KDKVREDADVCFG
+9 KNNVRNNATVCFG

-30 ERKGREVSIHRF
+30 EHKGREVSFRGF
-42 GKSVQYQF
+42 GKNEQYRYGDASF
-50 FAASCIFDFP
+50 FFNLP

-67 DVYTEHEY
+67 DVYTEF
-75 YGYGSY
+75 GSSFASNF
-81 YGTYYVKEG
+81 VKEDA
-90 TPVDFNANRFFI
+90 PVNFNADTFFVN
-102 IAPDFLADI
+102 APSFLADI

-155 FLDGT
+155 FLDGA
-160 IRIGECEQDEVKLA
+160 IRIGECEQDEAKLT
-174 AKVRK
+174 AKVRR

-187 FKKYLEKNGLS
+187 FKKYLEKNGLA
-198 NEKEY
+198 NDNEY
-203 LNMLSRK
+203 LDMLARK
-210 EAEKKE
+210 AAEKKE
-216 AEKAAKKAEK
+216 AEKAEKKAEK
-226 ARAKELAYI
+226 ARVKELAYI
-235 KEHICVFD
+235 NDHIFIQNKWKSEAYKQVID
-243 KAGEKVDFS
+243 RLNTGSHLGELS
-252 ADQLICRCLELGKN
+252 AYIGRGN
-266 HGGIDAKIAEENGV
+266 GIN
-280 ECYEWKDYD
+280 CYESRDFD

-295 NFTMVR
+295 RFPMIR
-301 RSFTLYLKKGY
+301 RSFSLYLKKGY
-312 NIYIV
+312 NIHII

-329 RHGVACE
+329 RSGMACE
-336 WIEQGKA
+336 WIEQGRA
-343 IADIKT
+343 IDDIET
-349 VKGFL
+349 VNGFL

-366 EAQRISAEKR
+366 EAQRINAEKR
-376 SKQALSLLNARSKKQ
+376 NKTAIDLLNARSKNQ
-391 LVYQKLG
+391 LVYQKVG

-439 LRKYGKQFGLEA
+439 LRKYGKQFGLET
-451 YTERVIRYVMNKL
+451 YTERVIRYVMNRL

>member
-9 KDKVREDADVCFG
+9 KKNVRNTATVCFG
-22 SFRFDEAD
+22 SFRYDKAD

-42 GKSVQYQF
+42 GKNEQYRYGDASIF
-50 FAASCIFDFP
+50 FDLP
-60 LADSYKM
+60 LSDGYKM
-67 DVYTEHEY
+67 DVYTEHETSF
-75 YGYGSY
+75 GSNF
-81 YGTYYVKEG
+81 VKEDA
-90 TPVDFNANRFFI
+90 PVDFNADTFFI
-102 IAPDFLADI
+102 IAPNFLADI

-138 ATWMRLTDYLK
+138 ATWMRCTDYLK

-155 FLDGT
+155 FLGGS
-160 IRIGECEQDEVKLA
+160 IRIGVCEKDEVKLA
-174 AKVRK
+174 AKVHK
-179 YIGFAEKA
+179 YIGFAERA
-187 FKKYLEKNGLS
+187 FKKYLEKNGLA
-198 NEKEY
+198 NGNEY
-203 LNMLSRK
+203 LDMLARK
-210 EAEKKE
+210 AAEKKE
-216 AEKAAKKAEK
+216 EEKAAKKAAK

-235 KEHICVFD
+235 NKHIFIED
-243 KAGEKVDFS
+243 HTSFAGFVMVIS
-252 ADQLICRCLELGKN
+252 LLNIGKN
-266 HGGIDAKIAEENGV
+266 VGTLNAHISDKNGV
-280 ECYEWKDYD
+280 ECSESYDYD
-289 GYSKSC
+289 GYSKRC
-295 NFTMVR
+295 KFTMVR
-301 RSFTLYLKKGY
+301 RSFTLNLKKGY
-312 NIYIV
+312 SIYEV

-329 RHGVACE
+329 RQGVACE

-343 IADIKT
+343 ITDIKT

-366 EAQRISAEKR
+366 EAQRINAEKR
-376 SKQALSLLNARSKKQ
+376 NKQALSLLNARSKNQ

-439 LRKYGKQFGLEA
+439 LRKYGKKFGLEE

>member
-9 KDKVREDADVCFG
+9 KDNVRNNATVCFG

-30 ERKGREVSIHRF
+30 EHKGREVSFRGF
-42 GKSVQYQF
+42 GKNEQYRYGNASF
-50 FAASCIFDFP
+50 FFNLP
-60 LADSYKM
+60 LADSYKL
-67 DVYTEHEY
+67 DVYTEF
-75 YGYGSY
+75 GSSFASNF
-81 YGTYYVKEG
+81 VKEDA
-90 TPVDFNANRFFI
+90 PVNFNADTFFI
-102 IAPDFLADI
+102 NAPCLFADI

-138 ATWMRLTDYLK
+138 ATWIRLTDYLK

-155 FLDGT
+155 FLYGT
-160 IRIGECEQDEVKLA
+160 IRIGECEQDEAKLT
-174 AKVRK
+174 AKVRR

-187 FKKYLEKNGLS
+187 FKKYLKKNGLAS
-198 NEKEY
+198 ENEY
-203 LNMLSRK
+203 LDMLARQA
-210 EAEKKE
+210 AEKKE
-216 AEKAAKKAEK
+216 AEKAEKKAEK

-235 KEHICVFD
+235 NDHIFIQNKQNNSEAYKQVINRLNTGSHLD
-243 KAGEKVDFS
+243 ELS
-252 ADQLICRCLELGKN
+252 AYIGR
-266 HGGIDAKIAEENGV
+266 ENGIN
-280 ECYEWKDYD
+280 CYEVRDFD

-295 NFTMVR
+295 RFSMIR
-301 RSFTLYLKKGY
+301 RSFSLYLKKGY

-329 RHGVACE
+329 RSGVACE

-366 EAQRISAEKR
+366 EAQRINAEKR
-376 SKQALSLLNARSKKQ
+376 IKQALSLLNARSKDQ

-421 NRYEAAIGHEATE
+421 NRYEAATGHEATE

-439 LRKYGKQFGLEA
+439 LRKYGKKFGLEA

>member
-9 KDKVREDADVCFG
+9 KDRVREEADVCFG

-30 ERKGREVSIHRF
+30 EHKGREVSIHPFGMDERF
-42 GKSVQYQF
+42 YWG
-50 FAASCIFDFP
+50 ASCCFFDLP

-67 DVYTEHEY
+67 DVYTEREFY
-75 YGYGSY
+75 FGSY
-81 YGTYYVKEG
+81 FVKEDA
-90 TPVDFNANRFFI
+90 PVDFNADEFFI
-102 IAPDFLADI
+102 IAPNFLADI

-155 FLDGT
+155 LLAGT
-160 IRIGECEQDEVKLA
+160 IRIGECEKDEIKRA
-174 AKVRK
+174 AKVHK

-187 FKKYLEKNGLS
+187 FKKYLEKNGLA
-198 NEKEY
+198 NENEY
-203 LNMLSRK
+203 LDMIARQA
-210 EAEKKE
+210 AEKKE
-216 AEKAAKKAEK
+216 AEKAAKKAAK

-235 KEHICVFD
+235 NNQICICD
-243 KAGEKVDFS
+243 NLGPVDFDMVIS
-252 ADQLICRCLELGKN
+252 LLNTGKN
-266 HGGIDAKIAEENGV
+266 IGTLNAHISDKNGV
-280 ECYEWKDYD
+280 ECSESYDYD
-289 GYSKSC
+289 GYSKRC
-295 NFTMVR
+295 KFTMVR
-301 RSFTLYLKKGY
+301 RSFTLNLKKGY
-312 NIYIV
+312 SIYEV

-329 RHGVACE
+329 RQGVACE

-343 IADIKT
+343 ITDIKT

-376 SKQALSLLNARSKKQ
+376 SKQALSLLNARSKNQ

-439 LRKYGKQFGLEA
+439 LRKYGKKFGLEE

>member
-9 KDKVREDADVCFG
+9 KNNVRNTATVCFG
-22 SFRFDEAD
+22 SFRYDKAD
-30 ERKGREVSIHRF
+30 ERKGREVSFRGF
-42 GKSVQYQF
+42 GKNEQYRYGD
-50 FAASCIFDFP
+50 ASFLFNLP

-67 DVYTEHEY
+67 DVYTEF
-75 YGYGSY
+75 GSSFASNF
-81 YGTYYVKEG
+81 VKEDA
-90 TPVDFNANRFFI
+90 PVNFNADTFFI
-102 IAPDFLADI
+102 NAPSFLADI

-155 FLDGT
+155 FLDGA
-160 IRIGECEQDEVKLA
+160 IRICECEQDESKLTV
-174 AKVRK
+174 KVRK

-187 FKKYLEKNGLS
+187 FKKYLEKNGLA
-198 NEKEY
+198 NENEY
-203 LNMLSRK
+203 LDMLARK

-216 AEKAAKKAEK
+216 KEKAAKKAEK

-235 KEHICVFD
+235 NDHIFIQNKRNSEAYKQVINHLNTGSNLD
-243 KAGEKVDFS
+243 ELS
-252 ADQLICRCLELGKN
+252 AYIGRGN
-266 HGGIDAKIAEENGV
+266 GIN
-280 ECYEWKDYD
+280 CYEDRD
-289 GYSKSC
+289 FNGYSKSC
-295 NFTMVR
+295 RFPMIR
-301 RSFTLYLKKGY
+301 RSFSLYLKKGY
-312 NIYIV
+312 NIYII

-329 RHGVACE
+329 RQGVACE
-336 WIEQGKA
+336 WVEQGRA
-343 IADIKT
+343 IADIET
-349 VKGFL
+349 VNGFL

-376 SKQALSLLNARSKKQ
+376 SKQALSLLNARSKDQ

-421 NRYEAAIGHEATE
+421 NLYEAAIGHEATE

-439 LRKYGKQFGLEA
+439 LRKYGKKFGLEE
-451 YTERVIRYVMNKL
+451 YTERVIRYVMNRL

>member
-50 FAASCIFDFP
+50 CAASCIFDLP

-90 TPVDFNANRFFI
+90 TPVDFNVNRFFI
-102 IAPDFLADI
+102 IAPNFLADI
-111 EKAYKRK
+111 EKAYWRK

-155 FLDGT
+155 LLAGT
-160 IRIGECEQDEVKLA
+160 IRIGECEKDEIKRA
-174 AKVRK
+174 AKVHK

-187 FKKYLEKNGLS
+187 FKKYLEKNGLAS
-198 NEKEY
+198 EDEY
-203 LNMLSRK
+203 LSMLARK
-210 EAEKKE
+210 AAEKKE
-216 AEKAAKKAEK
+216 EEKAAKKAAK

-235 KEHICVFD
+235 NKHIFIED
-243 KAGEKVDFS
+243 HTSFAGFVMAIS
-252 ADQLICRCLELGKN
+252 LLNIGKN
-266 HGGIDAKIAEENGV
+266 VGTLNAHISDKNGV
-280 ECYEWKDYD
+280 ECSESYDYD
-289 GYSKSC
+289 GYSKRC
-295 NFTMVR
+295 KFTMVR
-301 RSFTLYLKKGY
+301 RSFTLNLKKGY
-312 NIYIV
+312 SIYEV

-329 RHGVACE
+329 RQGVACE

-343 IADIKT
+343 ITDIKT

-366 EAQRISAEKR
+366 EAQRINAEKR
-376 SKQALSLLNARSKKQ
+376 NKQALSLLNARSKNQ

-439 LRKYGKQFGLEA
+439 LRKYGKKFGLEE
-451 YTERVIRYVMNKL
+451 YTERVIRYVMNRL

>member
-9 KDKVREDADVCFG
+9 KNRVRENAKVCFG
-22 SFRFDEAD
+22 SFRFDEA
-30 ERKGREVSIHRF
+30 EETKGREVSFRGF
-42 GKSVQYQF
+42 GKNEQYRYGDASF
-50 FAASCIFDFP
+50 FFNLP
-60 LADSYKM
+60 LSDSYKM
-67 DVYTEHEY
+67 DVYTEFW
-75 YGYGSY
+75 SPFASN
-81 YGTYYVKEG
+81 YVKED
-90 TPVDFNANRFFI
+90 TPVNYNADTFFI
-102 IAPDFLADI
+102 NAPSLFDDI

-118 NDYKHCCINNYVISS
+118 NDYKHCCINNHVISS

-155 FLDGT
+155 FLDGS
-160 IRIGECEQDEVKLA
+160 IRIGECEQDEDKLT
-174 AKVRK
+174 AKVRR

-187 FKKYLEKNGLS
+187 FKKYLEKNGLA
-198 NEKEY
+198 NENQY
-203 LNMLSRK
+203 LDMLARK

-216 AEKAAKKAEK
+216 KEKAAKKAEK

-235 KEHICVFD
+235 NDHIFIQNKQNNSEAYKQVINRLNTGSHLD
-243 KAGEKVDFS
+243 ELS
-252 ADQLICRCLELGKN
+252 AYIGR
-266 HGGIDAKIAEENGV
+266 ENGIN
-280 ECYEWKDYD
+280 CYESRDFD

-295 NFTMVR
+295 RFPMIR
-301 RSFTLYLKKGY
+301 RSFSLYLKKGY
-312 NIYIV
+312 NIHII

-329 RHGVACE
+329 RQGMACE
-336 WIEQGKA
+336 WIEQGRA
-343 IADIKT
+343 IDDIET

-366 EAQRISAEKR
+366 EAQRINAEKR
-376 SKQALSLLNARSKKQ
+376 SKQALSLLNARSKDQ

-439 LRKYGKQFGLEA
+439 LRKYGKKFGLEE

>member
-155 FLDGT
+155 FLHGT
-160 IRIGECEQDEVKLA
+160 IRIGECEQDEAKLT

-187 FKKYLEKNGLS
+187 FKKYLEKNGLA
-198 NEKEY
+198 NENEY
-203 LNMLSRK
+203 LDMLARK

-216 AEKAAKKAEK
+216 EEKAAKKAEK

-439 LRKYGKQFGLEA
+439 LRKYGKKFGLEE

>member
-9 KDKVREDADVCFG
+9 KNNVRNNATVFFG
-22 SFRFDEAD
+22 SFRFEDAD
-30 ERKGREVSIHRF
+30 ERKGREVSTHRF
-42 GKSVQYQF
+42 GDNEQYRCGDASIF
-50 FAASCIFDFP
+50 FRLP

-67 DVYTEHEY
+67 DVYTEHDTY
-75 YGYGSY
+75 FGSHF
-81 YGTYYVKEG
+81 VKEDS
-90 TPVDFNANRFFI
+90 PVDFNADTFFI

-155 FLDGT
+155 LLSGT
-160 IRIGECEQDEVKLA
+160 IRIGECEKDEIKRA
-174 AKVRK
+174 AKVHK

-187 FKKYLEKNGLS
+187 FKKYLEKKGLANG
-198 NEKEY
+198 NEY
-203 LNMLSRK
+203 LDMLARK
-210 EAEKKE
+210 AAEKKE
-216 AEKAAKKAEK
+216 EEKAAKKAEK

-235 KEHICVFD
+235 KKHTGAFYKLMIR
-243 KAGEKVDFS
+243 
-252 ADQLICRCLELGKN
+252 RCLKLGEN
-266 HGGIDAKIAEENGV
+266 LGTIDARISDENGV

-295 NFTMVR
+295 GYTMIR
-301 RSFTLYLKKGY
+301 RSFTLNLKKGY
-312 NIYIV
+312 NIRIV
-317 GGLITFVRGEIK
+317 GGLLTFVRGEIK
-329 RHGVACE
+329 RQGVACE
-336 WIEQGKA
+336 WVEQGKA

-354 VRGEHIVAKSLK
+354 VRGEHIIAKSLK

-376 SKQALSLLNARSKKQ
+376 SKQALRLLNIRSKNK
-391 LVYQKLG
+391 LSYQKLIG
-398 NHMFTFEESLASGNC
+398 HMFTFEESLASGNC

-421 NRYEAAIGHEATE
+421 NLYEAAIGHEATE
-434 ISLAD
+434 ISLAN
-439 LRKYGKQFGLEA
+439 LRKYGKKFGLEE

>member
-198 NEKEY
+198 NENEY
-203 LNMLSRK
+203 LDMLSRK

-439 LRKYGKQFGLEA
+439 LRKYGKKFGLEE

>member
-9 KDKVREDADVCFG
+9 KNNVRNNATVFFG
-22 SFRFDEAD
+22 SFRFSEAD

-42 GKSVQYQF
+42 GDKEQWRCGDASIF
-50 FAASCIFDFP
+50 FRLP

-67 DVYTEHEY
+67 DVYTEHDTY
-75 YGYGSY
+75 FGSHF
-81 YGTYYVKEG
+81 VKEDA
-90 TPVDFNANRFFI
+90 PVDFNADTFFI

-118 NDYKHCCINNYVISS
+118 NDYKHCCINDYVISS

-155 FLDGT
+155 FLAGT
-160 IRIGECEQDEVKLA
+160 IRIGECEKDEVKLT

-187 FKKYLEKNGLS
+187 FKKYLEKNGLA
-198 NEKEY
+198 NENEY
-203 LNMLSRK
+203 LDMLAK
-210 EAEKKE
+210 KAVEKKE
-216 AEKAAKKAEK
+216 EEKAAKKAAK
-226 ARAKELAYI
+226 ARAKEQAYI
-235 KEHICVFD
+235 KEHICVFG

-252 ADQLICRCLELGKN
+252 ADQLIYRCLNVGAN
-266 HGGIDAKIAEENGV
+266 TGTMSAHVAEENGV
-280 ECYEWKDYD
+280 ECYEYKDFD
-289 GYSKSC
+289 GYSKRC
-295 NFTMVR
+295 GYTMVR
-301 RSFTLYLKKGY
+301 RSFTLNLKKGY
-312 NIYIV
+312 NIYEV

-329 RHGVACE
+329 RQGVACE
-336 WIEQGKA
+336 WIEQGKS

-376 SKQALSLLNARSKKQ
+376 NKQALGLLNARSKNQ
-391 LVYQKLG
+391 LIYQKVG

-421 NRYEAAIGHEATE
+421 NRYEAAIGHEAT
-434 ISLAD
+434 
-439 LRKYGKQFGLEA
+439 
-451 YTERVIRYVMNKL
+451 

>member
-9 KDKVREDADVCFG
+9 KNNVRDNALVCFG
-22 SFRFDEAD
+22 SFRFDEAE

-50 FAASCIFDFP
+50 CTASCIFDLP
-60 LADSYKM
+60 LVDSYKM

-75 YGYGSY
+75 YGFGSC
-81 YGTYYVKEG
+81 YGTYYVKEDAS
-90 TPVDFNANRFFI
+90 VDFNANKFFI
-102 IAPDFLADI
+102 VAPNFLADI

-138 ATWMRLTDYLK
+138 ATWMRLTNYLK

-155 FLDGT
+155 LFDGT
-160 IRIGECEQDEVKLA
+160 IAVGECEKDEIKRAVK
-174 AKVRK
+174 VHK

-187 FKKYLEKNGLS
+187 FKKYLDKNEIANENEYLDMIARKAA
-198 NEKEY
+198 EKE
-203 LNMLSRK
+203 
-210 EAEKKE
+210 EE
-216 AEKAAKKAEK
+216 EKAAKKAAK
-226 ARAKELAYI
+226 ARAKEQAYI
-235 KEHICVFD
+235 NKHICFRMGKEVKSGAANIIYSFLNVG
-243 KAGEKVDFS
+243 ANTGTIS
-252 ADQLICRCLELGKN
+252 A
-266 HGGIDAKIAEENGV
+266 HVAKENGV
-280 ECYEWKDYD
+280 ECYEFKDYD
-289 GYSKSC
+289 GYSKRC
-295 NFTMVR
+295 GYTMIR
-301 RSFTLYLKKGY
+301 RSFTLNLKKGY
-312 NIYIV
+312 NIHIV

-329 RHGVACE
+329 RSGMACE

-376 SKQALSLLNARSKKQ
+376 SKQALSLMNARNENKLS
-391 LVYQKLG
+391 YQKLIG
-398 NHMFTFEESLASGNC
+398 HMFTFEESLASGNC

-439 LRKYGKQFGLEA
+439 LRKYGKKFGLEE
-451 YTERVIRYVMNKL
+451 YTERVIRYVMNRL